1 MPFAFASGVQLY
13 YEIHGSGA
21 PLVLLHGGWSDSS
34 TFAANIP
41 ALAQRYQV
49 IAYDRRGCGRSSK
62 VDSSA
67 HSVELWLDDLKG
79 LLRYLGIER
88 AHLCG
93 VSYGALQV
101 LECAF
106 RMPELV
112 RSAILI
118 SGTAEGYV
126 ANREP
131 VVPFPSR
138 LDDLP
143 SLRLPVLIIQGAN
156 DTAFPP
162 RMAEE
167 MHHGIA
173 GSELHIIPDA
183 GHGVHRERPDE
194 VNALVL
200 AFLERVEGSPVP

>member
-1 MPFAFASGVQLY
+1 VPFAFAGGVQLY
-13 YEIHGSGA
+13 YETHGSG
-21 PLVLLHGGWSDSS
+21 PSLVLLHGGWSDSS
-34 TFAANIP
+34 TFAENIP
-41 ALAQRYQV
+41 ALSQRYQV

-62 VDSSA
+62 VEPSA

-79 LLRYLGIER
+79 VLRYMGIEQ

-112 RSAILI
+112 RSAVLI

-126 ANREP
+126 ASREP
-131 VVPFPSR
+131 VVPFPRR
-138 LDDLP
+138 LEDLP
-143 SLRLPVLIIQGAN
+143 SLRLPVLIIHGEN

-167 MHHGIA
+167 MHRGIA
-173 GSELHIIPDA
+173 GSELHIIPEA
-183 GHGVHRERPDE
+183 GHGVHRERPE
-194 VNALVL
+194 LVNALVM
-200 AFLERVEGSPVP
+200 AFLERVEGLSVP